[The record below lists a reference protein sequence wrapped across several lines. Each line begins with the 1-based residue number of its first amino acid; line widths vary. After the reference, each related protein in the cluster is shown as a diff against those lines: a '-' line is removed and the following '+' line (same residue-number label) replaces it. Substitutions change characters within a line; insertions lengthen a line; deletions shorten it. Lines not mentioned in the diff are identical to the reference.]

1 MRKKPVVNKTN
12 PGGMGLYAKNDA
24 PTMTPKKPAKKV
36 KK

>member
-1 MRKKPVVNKTN
+1 MRQKPKVNKTN

-24 PTMTPKKPAKKV
+24 PDKPMKPAPKKV